1 MQGGFQS
8 EMTRREAAQ
17 ILGLRESAPEDKIK
31 VRSSAARAGATF
43 LPQNSSC
50 ARPEAL
56 YICAQ
61 ICLSFSFSCAQDAH
75 RRIMIANHPDSGGSS
90 YLAAKVNEAK
100 DMLLGKGRRSGS
112 AF

>member
-1 MQGGFQS
+1 M
-8 EMTRREAAQ
+8 R
-17 ILGLRESAPEDKIK
+17 
-31 VRSSAARAGATF
+31 
-43 LPQNSSC
+43 LPTL
-50 ARPEAL
+50 AYDL
-56 YICAQ
+56 V
-61 ICLSFSFSCAQDAH
+61 QDAH